1 MQDAYLLKSRE
12 SWYQTRT
19 IAMINAKSAGAKIP
33 SDFMQFPWEAAE
45 KEEDIDANALA
56 ELRARVKQINSKNNG

>member
-33 SDFMQFPWEAAE
+33 SDFMQFPWEAE
-45 KEEDIDANALA
+45 KEEDIDANELA
-56 ELRARVKQINSKNNG
+56 ELRERVKQINSKNNG